1 MRPNVMLECLQERF
15 VRVIVQKTAVGIGKM
30 NNTLSQAEIIDYLR
44 QHIEAGCTDMLADA
58 PVDHYAAVETAP
70 PQNIASTPTET
81 ETANPA
87 APPTSAPQN
96 LQKAV
101 AAPTTE
107 PVTAAFSSAEAI
119 SDAAELAKNANSLE
133 QLQTAM
139 AGFDGCQLKTTA
151 KNLVFCDG
159 VAGAKIMLIGEAPG
173 QDEDRQGKPFVG
185 RSGQLLDL
193 MLASIGISR
202 ADNLYISNV
211 VPWRP
216 PGNRTP
222 SSEEIALCKPFI
234 ARHIELAKPD
244 ILLLVGNISNK
255 TLLQTETGITK
266 LRGQW
271 QNYQADGLDI
281 PALPLLH
288 PAYVLRRP
296 ETKVDFWADLCRL
309 KEKLAE

>member
-1 MRPNVMLECLQERF
+1 
-15 VRVIVQKTAVGIGKM
+15 M
-30 NNTLSQAEIIDYLR
+30 NKPLSQAEIIDCLR
-44 QHIEAGCTDMLADA
+44 QHIEAGCTDMLADE
-58 PVDHYAAVETAP
+58 PVNHYQATAETLTP
-70 PQNIASTPTET
+70 PP
-81 ETANPA
+81 PA
-87 APPTSAPQN
+87 QPMAQ
-96 LQKAV
+96 
-101 AAPTTE
+101 PTTQAAAMAE
-107 PVTAAFSSAEAI
+107 PMTPPLSA
-119 SDAAELAKNANSLE
+119 DAASSEAAQLAKAATSLAE
-133 QLQTAM
+133 LQAAM
-139 AGFDGCQLKTTA
+139 AGFDGCHLKTTA

-159 VAGAKIMLIGEAPG
+159 IEGARIMLIGEAPG

-185 RSGQLLDL
+185 RSGQLLDM

-202 ADNLYISNV
+202 AENLYISNV

-222 SSEEIALCKPFI
+222 SADEIALCKPFI

-255 TLLQTETGITK
+255 TLLDTETGITK

-271 QNYQADGLDI
+271 QSYTADGLEI

-296 ETKVDFWADLCRL
+296 ETKADFWADLCRL
-309 KEKLAE
+309 KEKLAA

>member
-1 MRPNVMLECLQERF
+1 
-15 VRVIVQKTAVGIGKM
+15 M

-70 PQNIASTPTET
+70 SSPPLNTPSTLPSIDAETTQNS
-81 ETANPA
+81 
-87 APPTSAPQN
+87 APPTAETPI
-96 LQKAV
+96 
-101 AAPTTE
+101 AAPTASPTNMAE
-107 PVTAAFSSAEAI
+107 PVTASLASSLSSAEAI
-119 SDAAELAKNANSLE
+119 SDAAALAKNANSLAD
-133 QLQTAM
+133 LQDAM

-159 VAGAKIMLIGEAPG
+159 VEGAKIMLIGEAPG

-185 RSGQLLDL
+185 RSGQFLDL
-193 MLASIGISR
+193 MLAAIGISR
-202 ADNLYISNV
+202 AENLYISNV

-222 SSEEIALCKPFI
+222 SADEIALCKPFI
-234 ARHIELAKPD
+234 SRHIELAKPD

-255 TLLQTETGITK
+255 TLLDTETGITK

-271 QNYQADGLDI
+271 QNYQAGESEI

-296 ETKVDFWADLCRL
+296 ETKVDVWADLCRL